1 MPTARQR
8 DDKPA
13 APSIRP
19 RAVTVEAPAEE
30 PVPAPPSV
38 RAYRALV
45 NFDAFEQY
53 QVYDLE
59 PDGRTLALVAMSYL
73 EEV

>member
-8 DDKPA
+8 DDKPT
-13 APSIRP
+13 PSIRP
-19 RAVTVEAPAEE
+19 RAVTVALPVEEPAPAG
-30 PVPAPPSV
+30 PTA